1 MKINDCLY
9 EGIKK
14 SMLED
19 LQIAYEV
26 FKEEQYEDLEGV
38 ILSLNPLGGFSKYL
52 KDNPAKMAE
61 FFEYLFENLDFV
73 VHIAFNNEG
82 DDEFYPFISKK

>member
-1 MKINDCLY
+1 
-9 EGIKK
+9 
-14 SMLED
+14 MLED